1 MMNIGKI
8 ILPAKGGKAM
18 ARFTGA
24 IIAVF
29 MVLNIIG
36 VMWYLILKNGTG
48 AALGALTLSFII
60 MFFSA
65 AMASAKK

>member
-1 MMNIGKI
+1 
-8 ILPAKGGKAM
+8 M
-18 ARFTGA
+18 ARFMGA
-24 IIAVF
+24 IIAIF
-29 MVLNIIG
+29 MALNIIG
-36 VMWYLILKNGTG
+36 AMWYLILKNGTG